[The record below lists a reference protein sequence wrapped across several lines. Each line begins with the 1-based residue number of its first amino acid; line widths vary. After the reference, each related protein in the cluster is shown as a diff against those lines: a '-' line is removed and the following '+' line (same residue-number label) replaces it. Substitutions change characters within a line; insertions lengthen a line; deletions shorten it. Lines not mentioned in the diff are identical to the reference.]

1 MTSEYETIFGIYID
15 RVKNLFYNELNT
27 FIKEEINMDETMN
40 TGVEVTTD
48 VSGKDEVSQEITTIE
63 ETSGGPSKTFVGL
76 VVGGIAAV
84 AIGATV
90 AWKRH
95 KKNKAEKAQEPAEED
110 FEDDDFYEEDLDEDP
125 EAEEVTEE
133 AVEETTKKKTE
144 KK

>member
-1 MTSEYETIFGIYID
+1 M
-15 RVKNLFYNELNT
+15 V
-27 FIKEEINMDETMN
+27 ETMN

-48 VSGKDEVSQEITTIE
+48 VSGKDEISQEITTIE

-95 KKNKAEKAQEPAEED
+95 KKNKAEKAQEAAEED
-110 FEDDDFYEEDLDEDP
+110 FEDDDFDDEFLDEDP
-125 EAEEVTEE
+125 EAEEVMTEV
-133 AVEETTKKKTE
+133 VEEITEKKTE

>member
-1 MTSEYETIFGIYID
+1 
-15 RVKNLFYNELNT
+15 
-27 FIKEEINMDETMN
+27 MDETMN

-48 VSGKDEVSQEITTIE
+48 VSGGEAVSQEIMIE

-95 KKNKAEKAQEPAEED
+95 KKKKAEKAQGAAEED
-110 FEDDDFYEEDLDEDP
+110 FEDDDFDDEFLDEDS
-125 EAEEVTEE
+125 ETEEVAAETTAEV
-133 AVEETTKKKTE
+133 VEETTEKKTG

>member
-1 MTSEYETIFGIYID
+1 M
-15 RVKNLFYNELNT
+15 V
-27 FIKEEINMDETMN
+27 ETMN

-48 VSGKDEVSQEITTIE
+48 VSGEEVKPEIMIE

-95 KKNKAEKAQEPAEED
+95 KKNKAEKAQEAAEED
-110 FEDDDFYEEDLDEDP
+110 FEDDDFDDDFFEEDP
-125 EAEEVTEE
+125 EAEEAMTE
-133 AVEETTKKKTE
+133 AVEETTEKKTE

>member
-1 MTSEYETIFGIYID
+1 M
-15 RVKNLFYNELNT
+15 V
-27 FIKEEINMDETMN
+27 ETMN

-48 VSGKDEVSQEITTIE
+48 VSGEDEVSQEITIE

-84 AIGATV
+84 AVGATV

-95 KKNKAEKAQEPAEED
+95 KKNKAEKAQEAAEED

-125 EAEEVTEE
+125 EAEEVMAEV
-133 AVEETTKKKTE
+133 VEETTEKKTG

>member
-1 MTSEYETIFGIYID
+1 
-15 RVKNLFYNELNT
+15 
-27 FIKEEINMDETMN
+27 MDDTMN
-40 TGVEVTTD
+40 TGVEVTTE
-48 VSGKDEVSQEITTIE
+48 VSGEEVKPEIMIE

-110 FEDDDFYEEDLDEDP
+110 FDDDFYEEDL
-125 EAEEVTEE
+125 EAEEVTTE
-133 AVEETTKKKTE
+133 AVDETTE
-144 KK
+144 KKTGKK

>member
-1 MTSEYETIFGIYID
+1 M
-15 RVKNLFYNELNT
+15 V
-27 FIKEEINMDETMN
+27 ETMN

-48 VSGKDEVSQEITTIE
+48 VSGNDEVSQEITIE

-90 AWKRH
+90 AWERH
-95 KKNKAEKAQEPAEED
+95 KKNKAEKAQEAAEED

-125 EAEEVTEE
+125 EAEEVMTEV
-133 AVEETTKKKTE
+133 VEETTEKKTE

>member
-1 MTSEYETIFGIYID
+1 
-15 RVKNLFYNELNT
+15 
-27 FIKEEINMDETMN
+27 MDDTMN
-40 TGVEVTTD
+40 TGVEVTTE
-48 VSGKDEVSQEITTIE
+48 VSGEDVKPEIMIE

-125 EAEEVTEE
+125 EDEEVAAETT
-133 AVEETTKKKTE
+133 AKLVEETTKKKTE

>member
-1 MTSEYETIFGIYID
+1 
-15 RVKNLFYNELNT
+15 
-27 FIKEEINMDETMN
+27 MDDTMN
-40 TGVEVTTD
+40 TGVEVTTE

-63 ETSGGPSKTFVGL
+63 ETSGGPSKTFIGL

-95 KKNKAEKAQEPAEED
+95 KKNKAEKAQESAEED
-110 FEDDDFYEEDLDEDP
+110 FEDDDFDDEFFDEDLET
-125 EAEEVTEE
+125 EEVTEE
-133 AVEETTKKKTE
+133 VVEENTEKKTE

>member
-1 MTSEYETIFGIYID
+1 
-15 RVKNLFYNELNT
+15 
-27 FIKEEINMDETMN
+27 MDDTMN
-40 TGVEVTTD
+40 TGVEVVTTE
-48 VSGKDEVSQEITTIE
+48 VSGEEVKPEIMIE

-95 KKNKAEKAQEPAEED
+95 KKNKAKKAQEIAEED
-110 FEDDDFYEEDLDEDP
+110 FEDDDFYIEDLDEDP
-125 EAEEVTEE
+125 EDEEVAAETTAEV
-133 AVEETTKKKTE
+133 VEETTEKKTG

>member
-1 MTSEYETIFGIYID
+1 M
-15 RVKNLFYNELNT
+15 V
-27 FIKEEINMDETMN
+27 ETMN

-48 VSGKDEVSQEITTIE
+48 VSGEDEVSQEITIE

-95 KKNKAEKAQEPAEED
+95 KKNKAEKAQETDEED
-110 FEDDDFYEEDLDEDP
+110 FEDDDFDDEFLDEDP
-125 EAEEVTEE
+125 EAEEVMTEV
-133 AVEETTKKKTE
+133 VEETTEKKTE

>member
-1 MTSEYETIFGIYID
+1 
-15 RVKNLFYNELNT
+15 
-27 FIKEEINMDETMN
+27 MDETMN
-40 TGVEVTTD
+40 TGVEVTTE
-48 VSGKDEVSQEITTIE
+48 VSGEEVKPEIMIE

-110 FEDDDFYEEDLDEDP
+110 FEDDDFYDEDL
-125 EAEEVTEE
+125 EAEEVTTE
-133 AVEETTKKKTE
+133 AVDETTE
-144 KK
+144 KKTGKK

>member
-1 MTSEYETIFGIYID
+1 
-15 RVKNLFYNELNT
+15 
-27 FIKEEINMDETMN
+27 MDETMN

-48 VSGKDEVSQEITTIE
+48 VSGNDEISQEITAIE

-95 KKNKAEKAQEPAEED
+95 KKNKAEKAQESAEED
-110 FEDDDFYEEDLDEDP
+110 FEDDDFDDEFFDEDLET
-125 EAEEVTEE
+125 EEVTEE
-133 AVEETTKKKTE
+133 LVEETTEKKTE

>member
-1 MTSEYETIFGIYID
+1 
-15 RVKNLFYNELNT
+15 
-27 FIKEEINMDETMN
+27 MDDTMN

-48 VSGKDEVSQEITTIE
+48 VSGKDEISQEITTIE

-76 VVGGIAAV
+76 VVGGIAAI

-95 KKNKAEKAQEPAEED
+95 KKNKAEKAQESAEED
-110 FEDDDFYEEDLDEDP
+110 FEDDDFDDEFFD
-125 EAEEVTEE
+125 ENLETEEVTEE
-133 AVEETTKKKTE
+133 VVEENTEKKTE

>member
-1 MTSEYETIFGIYID
+1 
-15 RVKNLFYNELNT
+15 
-27 FIKEEINMDETMN
+27 MDDTMN
-40 TGVEVTTD
+40 TGVEVTTE
-48 VSGKDEVSQEITTIE
+48 VSGEEVKPEIMIE

-84 AIGATV
+84 AIGAPV

-133 AVEETTKKKTE
+133 AVEETTEKKTG

>member
-1 MTSEYETIFGIYID
+1 
-15 RVKNLFYNELNT
+15 
-27 FIKEEINMDETMN
+27 MDETMN

-48 VSGKDEVSQEITTIE
+48 VSGEEVKPEIMIE

-110 FEDDDFYEEDLDEDP
+110 FDDEFLDEDS
-125 EAEEVTEE
+125 ETEEVAAETTEE
-133 AVEETTKKKTE
+133 AVEETTEKKTG
-144 KK
+144 KR

>member
-1 MTSEYETIFGIYID
+1 
-15 RVKNLFYNELNT
+15 
-27 FIKEEINMDETMN
+27 MDDTMN
-40 TGVEVTTD
+40 TGVEVTTE
-48 VSGKDEVSQEITTIE
+48 VSGEEVKPEIMIE

-110 FEDDDFYEEDLDEDP
+110 FDDDDFYEEDL
-125 EAEEVTEE
+125 EAEEVTTE
-133 AVEETTKKKTE
+133 AVEETTEKKTG

>member
-1 MTSEYETIFGIYID
+1 
-15 RVKNLFYNELNT
+15 
-27 FIKEEINMDETMN
+27 MDETMN

-95 KKNKAEKAQEPAEED
+95 KKNKAEKAQEAAEED

-125 EAEEVTEE
+125 EDEEVAEEV
-133 AVEETTKKKTE
+133 VEENTEKKTE

>member
-1 MTSEYETIFGIYID
+1 M
-15 RVKNLFYNELNT
+15 V
-27 FIKEEINMDETMN
+27 ETMN

-48 VSGKDEVSQEITTIE
+48 VSGEDEVSQEITIE

-84 AIGATV
+84 AVGATV

-125 EAEEVTEE
+125 EAEEVMAEV
-133 AVEETTKKKTE
+133 VEETTEKKTG

>member
-1 MTSEYETIFGIYID
+1 
-15 RVKNLFYNELNT
+15 
-27 FIKEEINMDETMN
+27 MDETMN

-48 VSGKDEVSQEITTIE
+48 VSGNDEVSQEITTIE

-95 KKNKAEKAQEPAEED
+95 KKNKAEKAQESAEED
-110 FEDDDFYEEDLDEDP
+110 FEDDDFDDEFFDEDP
-125 EAEEVTEE
+125 ETEEVTEE
-133 AVEETTKKKTE
+133 AVEENTEKKTE

>member
-1 MTSEYETIFGIYID
+1 
-15 RVKNLFYNELNT
+15 
-27 FIKEEINMDETMN
+27 MDETMN

-48 VSGKDEVSQEITTIE
+48 VSGEDGISREITIE
-63 ETSGGPSKTFVGL
+63 ETSGSPSKTFVGL

-95 KKNKAEKAQEPAEED
+95 KKNKAEKAQEAAEED
-110 FEDDDFYEEDLDEDP
+110 FDDDDFDDEFFDKDLET
-125 EAEEVTEE
+125 EEVASETTTEV
-133 AVEETTKKKTE
+133 VEETTEKKTG

>member
-1 MTSEYETIFGIYID
+1 M
-15 RVKNLFYNELNT
+15 V
-27 FIKEEINMDETMN
+27 ETMN
-40 TGVEVTTD
+40 TGVEVMTD
-48 VSGKDEVSQEITTIE
+48 VSGEEVKPEIMIE

-95 KKNKAEKAQEPAEED
+95 KKNKAEKAQETDEED
-110 FEDDDFYEEDLDEDP
+110 FEDDDFDDEFLDEDP
-125 EAEEVTEE
+125 EAEEVMTEV
-133 AVEETTKKKTE
+133 VEETTEKKTE

>member
-1 MTSEYETIFGIYID
+1 M
-15 RVKNLFYNELNT
+15 V
-27 FIKEEINMDETMN
+27 ETMN

-48 VSGKDEVSQEITTIE
+48 VSGEEVKPEIMIE

-95 KKNKAEKAQEPAEED
+95 KKNKAEKAQESAEEN
-110 FEDDDFYEEDLDEDP
+110 FEDDDFDGEFFDEDS
-125 EAEEVTEE
+125 ETEEVVAETTEE
-133 AVEETTKKKTE
+133 AVDETTE
-144 KK
+144 KKTGKK